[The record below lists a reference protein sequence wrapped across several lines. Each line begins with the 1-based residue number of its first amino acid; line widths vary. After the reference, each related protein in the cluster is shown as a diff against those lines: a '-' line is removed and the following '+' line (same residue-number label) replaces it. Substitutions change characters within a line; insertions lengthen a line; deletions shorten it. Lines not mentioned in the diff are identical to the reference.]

1 MPVRLRLKR
10 MGSKRNP
17 HYRLVVA
24 DAKAPRDGEA
34 IEEVGYYNPKADP
47 PEVRLAEDRVIHWLL
62 TGVQPTETVRSLLQ
76 RAGILAKVA
85 EIRRQQKEARDL
97 N

>member
-17 HYRLVVA
+17 HYRVVVA
-24 DAKAPRDGEA
+24 DARVPRDGKA

-47 PEVRLAEDRVIHWLL
+47 PQVQLKEDRVVHWLL
-62 TGVQPTETVRSLLQ
+62 TGAQPTETVRSLLH
-76 RAGILAKVA
+76 RAGILARVA
-85 EIRRQQKEARDL
+85 EIRRQQREARSQ